1 MCELCN
7 NLFGD
12 ATKTLDELLQ
22 LRRERDDAP
31 RTVAQSGVRTATT
44 LLNAVDSEEYRTNKD
59 VQDLCLTLGVAVE
72 RLAALEQS
80 GIPT

>member
-1 MCELCN
+1 MCQLCDD
-7 NLFGD
+7 LFSD

-22 LRRERDDAP
+22 ARRARDDAV
-31 RTVAQSGVRTATT
+31 TVAQNGMRTATT
-44 LLNAVDSEEYRTNKD
+44 LLHAVDSEEHRTNRD
-59 VQDLCLTLGVAVE
+59 VQHLCLALGVAVE